1 MDKSEKRFER
11 DIESFLISP
20 EGGYIQFCGQDTE
33 GNWVHTRQHDISRC
47 IYMDVLCEFI
57 AKTQPKEWAKY
68 TKYYGTNAEDKLYH
82 RLETTIS
89 NQGLLY
95 VLRNGIED
103 MGCKLKVCFFKP
115 ESELNPIATERY
127 EANILGCTRQF
138 RYSTANTNTIDMVLS
153 VNGIPIVGVV
163 PAIKTAGQLSRKRKI
178 ALLATPGTVQRAYT
192 QRLIDNF
199 AADCEVL
206 RLGTVDLVWLAE
218 QCLLDEVTAAH
229 RAGLGATAAPRL
241 QLPSSKLPELKAIL
255 APITTLKPEAQPDVV
270 VLGCTHFPLLRDDIA
285 TLLGPSI
292 TLVDSG
298 AAIGRRVAYVLA
310 QKQESLEVE
319 PGYYGAPA
327 GAGDQLMNTV
337 SPGAWVAWYTGT
349 VSEDKRAQFA
359 ATFSYFGFA
368 QVQELTLL

>member
-1 MDKSEKRFER
+1 MASNKVPVKVSNLLPLPKSLKVPKILFFDSGMGGLSVLSEVRKLNPGAAYYYLFDHEGFPYGQKSEDYLVTRVATLLTQVSVQLAPDLIVIACNTASTVVLDQIRPRF
-11 DIESFLISP
+11 
-20 EGGYIQFCGQDTE
+20 
-33 GNWVHTRQHDISRC
+33 
-47 IYMDVLCEFI
+47 
-57 AKTQPKEWAKY
+57 
-68 TKYYGTNAEDKLYH
+68 
-82 RLETTIS
+82 
-89 NQGLLY
+89 
-95 VLRNGIED
+95 
-103 MGCKLKVCFFKP
+103 
-115 ESELNPIATERY
+115 
-127 EANILGCTRQF
+127 
-138 RYSTANTNTIDMVLS
+138 
-153 VNGIPIVGVV
+153 NGIPIVGVV

-229 RAGLGATAAPRL
+229 RDGLGATAAPRL